1 MHLKIKIRSPRPTRF
16 ERSEE
21 GIALADGYVLW
32 QRVCTAL
39 GKSDLNTIKREHG
52 KDLPTKQYT
61 TKRVYYNI
69 DAVVKFF
76 GIAGLEEELRTRHKK
91 EHKPWSVSQSKIS
104 GRG

>member
-32 QRVCTAL
+32 QRICAAL
-39 GKSDLNTIKREHG
+39 GKRDLNTIKREHG
-52 KDLPTKQYT
+52 KDFPTKQYK
-61 TKRVYYNI
+61 TKRTYYSI

-76 GIAGLEEELRTRHKK
+76 GIAGLEEELRTRHKR
-91 EHKPWSVSQSKIS
+91 EQKPWSVLQSKIP
-104 GRG
+104 GQE